1 MRNLIAAV
9 LLLATLQQLCS
20 AEPPEKG
27 QKAPTSVVATFLSGA
42 WVDEQRDACPV
53 LLRRDEAKIAI
64 FSKDSSDAVMKLADR
79 MDAIVA
85 DNQQLK
91 SSFLFVSH
99 ENQPTPSE
107 EEWAS
112 QLQSLKQQVAKYG
125 IQNLAAGLMIRLPDP
140 NAVTRARR
148 QVGVFQD
155 GDIVVMLIVP
165 KKGTFGVVQEAAS
178 LKSAELTDEQ
188 LDKVTALMK
197 AAVTSLSVE
206 TQPAKAPETDAAPK
220 S

>member
-1 MRNLIAAV
+1 MQNLV
-9 LLLATLQQLCS
+9 VCFLLLATLPQRCL

-42 WVDEQRDACPV
+42 WVDEQRDVCPV
-53 LLRRDEAKIAI
+53 LIHRDDTRIAI

-85 DNQQLK
+85 DHERLK

-99 ENQPTPSE
+99 ENKPTPSE
-107 EEWAS
+107 EEWDS
-112 QLQSLKQQVAKYG
+112 QLQSLRQQVAKYE

-140 NAVTRARR
+140 KAITRARR

-155 GDIVVMLIVP
+155 GNLVVMLIVP
-165 KKGTFGVVQEAAS
+165 QKGTFGVVQEAVS
-178 LKSAELTDEQ
+178 LKSAELSNEQ
-188 LDKVTALMK
+188 LDQVTALMK
-197 AAVTSLSVE
+197 KAVELL
-206 TQPAKAPETDAAPK
+206 PETAQPVGAPQQKAAPR
-220 S
+220 